1 MAATDKN
8 PDKNPE
14 NVQTLDYARHGKLR
28 VKQDPGFA
36 HAKDSN
42 IVAIVLAEL
51 GDCASNF
58 PLAFL
63 RNPDDQR
70 FTLVAL
76 LGLGRGDNVYYGE
89 QFWSSTHVPLSIQ
102 RYPFLIGFDDRA
114 AEDNAPLVPC
124 LIADS
129 PLLSEKEGLA
139 LYNGEGKDSEFLQGR
154 MRLLR
159 TLWDGEQQTRQ
170 FIQRLGELD
179 LFVPLDIE
187 LQQQKGEARKVGGLF
202 SIDESRLKALD
213 PAQLKALQDSNFL
226 APCYLILTS
235 LYQLKHMIRQRNRKG
250 REQIVNFRVLF
261 KSDEGKAPEAGVA

>member
-8 PDKNPE
+8 PS
-14 NVQTLDYARHGKLR
+14 NVQTLAYNRHGKLR
-28 VKQDPGFA
+28 IKQDPGFA

-42 IVAIVLAEL
+42 IVAIVLSEL

-63 RNPDDQR
+63 RNPGDER
-70 FTLVAL
+70 FSLVAL
-76 LGLGRGDNVYYGE
+76 LGLGKGDNIYYGE

-102 RYPFLIGFDDRA
+102 RHPFMIGFDDNSD
-114 AEDNAPLVPC
+114 AEDAALVPC
-124 LIADS
+124 IVTDS

-159 TLWDGEQQTRQ
+159 ALWDGEMQTRQ
-170 FIQRLGELD
+170 FIQRLVELD

-187 LQQQKGEARKVGGLF
+187 LLQQKGEARKVGGLF
-202 SIDESRLKALD
+202 TIDETRLKALD
-213 PAQLKALQDSNFL
+213 AAQLKALQDSNFL

-261 KSDEGKAPEAGVA
+261 KTDEVKQADASAV

>member
-8 PDKNPE
+8 PA
-14 NVQTLDYARHGKLR
+14 NVQTLDYQRHGKLR
-28 VKQDPGFA
+28 VKQDPGYA

-70 FTLVAL
+70 HTLVAL

-102 RYPFLIGFDDRA
+102 RYPFLIGFDDKA
-114 AEDNAPLVPC
+114 TEDNAPLVPC
-124 LIADS
+124 LISDS
-129 PLLSEKEGLA
+129 PLVSEKEGLA
-139 LYNGEGKDSEFLQGR
+139 LYNGEGKDSEYLQGR
-154 MRLLR
+154 LRLLR

-170 FIQRLGELD
+170 FIQRLVELD

-187 LQQQKGEARKVGGLF
+187 LLQQKGEARKVGGLF
-202 SIDESRLKALD
+202 TIDETKLKALD
-213 PAQLKALQDSNFL
+213 ATQLKSLQDSNFL

-261 KSDEGKAPEAGVA
+261 KADEGKLPEAGNA

>member
-8 PDKNPE
+8 PA
-14 NVQTLDYARHGKLR
+14 NVQTLGYARHGKLR

-42 IVAIVLAEL
+42 IVAIVLPEL

-70 FTLVAL
+70 YTLVAL
-76 LGLGRGDNVYYGE
+76 LGLGKGDNVYYGE
-89 QFWSSTHVPLSIQ
+89 QFWSSTHVPLSVQ
-102 RYPFLIGFDDRA
+102 RYPFLIGFDDNA

-124 LIADS
+124 IMTDS
-129 PLLSEKEGLA
+129 ALLSEKEGLA
-139 LYNGEGKDSEFLQGR
+139 LYNEEGKDSEFLQNR

-170 FIQRLGELD
+170 FINRLTELD

-187 LQQQKGEARKVGGLF
+187 LLQQKGEARKVGGLF
-202 SIDESRLKALD
+202 TIEEARLKALD
-213 PAQLKALQDSNFL
+213 AETLKSLMDSNFL
-226 APCYLILTS
+226 APCHMILTS
-235 LYQLKHMIRQRNRKG
+235 LYQLRSMIRQRNRKG
-250 REQIVNFRVLF
+250 REQLVNFRILF
-261 KSDEGKAPEAGVA
+261 RNDADQPAEAGAA

>member
-1 MAATDKN
+1 MAANDKN
-8 PDKNPE
+8 PD
-14 NVQTLDYARHGKLR
+14 NVQTLDYARHGALR
-28 VKQDPGFA
+28 VRQDPGYA
-36 HAKDSN
+36 HARDSN
-42 IVAIVLAEL
+42 IVAIVLPEL

-70 FTLVAL
+70 YTLAAL
-76 LGLGRGDNVYYGE
+76 LGLGKGDNVYFGE

-102 RYPFLIGFDDRA
+102 RYPFLIGFDDKA
-114 AEDNAPLVPC
+114 TEDNAPLVPC
-124 LIADS
+124 IIADS
-129 PLLSEKEGLA
+129 PLVSSKEGLA

-170 FIQRLGELD
+170 FINRLMELD

-187 LQQQKGEARKVGGLF
+187 LLQQKGEARKVGGLYT
-202 SIDESRLKALD
+202 IDEARLKALD
-213 PAQLKALQDSNFL
+213 AETLKSLMDMNFL
-226 APCYLILTS
+226 APCHMILTS

-261 KSDEGKAPEAGVA
+261 RNDAAQPGEAGAA